1 MSHVFFFLPTI
12 CEVNPSP
19 FPAEQFDFACHGID
33 LSYLEKM
40 MVKYCNAMSCLIKS
54 KNIL

>member
-1 MSHVFFFLPTI
+1 MFFFLPTI

-33 LSYLEKM
+33 LSYLD
-40 MVKYCNAMSCLIKS
+40 L
-54 KNIL
+54 KNDGKIL